1 MTHVAF
7 FELEG
12 WEERMLRDRF
22 PAASFALSFSKD
34 KIGPLELPKESDA
47 EALSIF
53 VNSRVT
59 KEVLARFPRLRC
71 VATRSTGFDHIDR
84 AACAERGVTVVSV
97 PGYGD
102 NTVAEFAFGL
112 ILNLTRKLY
121 QGIDRVK
128 ETSSFSVNGLRGTDL
143 NGKTL
148 GVIGTGRIGKQVVR
162 IARGFNMN
170 VLAYDPRPDEAF
182 AKENGVTYLPLN
194 QLLGNAD
201 IITLHAPLT
210 NETRHLIHRHNIGLI
225 KHGAYLVNTARGGL
239 VETAALVE
247 ALQKGILAG
256 AGLDVLE
263 EEGEIK
269 DELNFLGNG
278 HPNEE
283 QLKTL
288 IYDHILMEM
297 PNVLITPHNA
307 FNTNEALGEI
317 LEVTI
322 GNIKAFASG
331 SPVNVVK

>member
-12 WEERMLRDRF
+12 WEERMLKDQF
-22 PAASFALSFSKD
+22 PSASFALSFSKQ

-47 EALSIF
+47 EVLSIF
-53 VNSRVT
+53 VNSRIT
-59 KEVLARFPRLRC
+59 KEVLTRFPRLRC

-84 AACAERGVTVVSV
+84 SACAERGISIVSV
-97 PGYGD
+97 PGYGES
-102 NTVAEFAFGL
+102 TVAEFTFGL

-121 QGIDRVK
+121 MSIEQVK
-128 ETSSFSVNGLRGTDL
+128 KTSVFAVQGLRGTDL

-148 GVIGTGRIGKQVVR
+148 GIIGTGRIGKRVAR
-162 IARGFNMN
+162 IARGFSMK
-170 VLAYDPRPDEAF
+170 VVAYDPHPDEAF
-182 AKENGVTYLPLN
+182 AKEFDIQYLQLAGVL
-194 QLLGNAD
+194 QRSD

-210 NETRHLIHRHNIGLI
+210 KDTQHLIHRHNIGLI
-225 KHGAYLVNTARGGL
+225 KPGAFLINTARGGL

-269 DELNFLGNG
+269 DELSFLANG

-317 LEVTI
+317 LAVTI

-331 SPVNVVK
+331 TPVNVVK